1 MKVDSEASVSAPFRG
16 SCVVMTVES
25 SIEVDELISVVGEE
39 KILDAIWQQKAK
51 DYFGLLEP
59 EEVGL

>member
-1 MKVDSEASVSAPFRG
+1 
-16 SCVVMTVES
+16 MTVES